1 MRIHHVGYAVHDL
14 EAATEGF
21 VALGYRCEGG
31 PMADVPRKIR
41 VQFVERDG
49 YRVELIAPLNGPDT
63 PSPVTGLLEHIGPTA
78 YHLAYEVDDVEGEIG
93 RLVGLGY
100 RVIEEPSVAPAVG
113 GRDAAFLMHPEVGLV
128 EVLGPLQALA
138 P

>member
-1 MRIHHVGYAVHDL
+1 
-14 EAATEGF
+14 
-21 VALGYRCEGG
+21 
-31 PMADVPRKIR
+31 MADVPRKIR

-78 YHLAYEVDDVEGEIG
+78 YHLAYEVDDVEGEIA

-100 RVIEEPSVAPAVG
+100 RVIEEPSCVGRLGEKTPGFSSELTFLSNSFSHPARVHSVFPRTGSHAP
-113 GRDAAFLMHPEVGLV
+113 
-128 EVLGPLQALA
+128 
-138 P
+138 